1 MLRSLRYGRSLFA
14 ALREQS
20 VVHHEYVLHKKASGV
35 FSPFA
40 RFFRYTLLYLNSRVP
55 CPRKALVSF
64 YLSVYL
70 SICLAV
76 YLSIYLSGGYSP
88 VCLSISRYVGKCS
101 TLSGFVNI
109 MMAEH
114 LIPKYQRF
122 EPLCGTALGCNVSS
136 FETHILPF

>member
-64 YLSVYL
+64 
-70 SICLAV
+70 

>member
-70 SICLAV
+70 SI
-76 YLSIYLSGGYSP
+76 YLSGGYSP